1 MPAWVEYLLRILLAI
16 ALGFVMGV
24 ERRLRLKVAGIRT
37 HVIVAAGACLF
48 MLVSKYGFG
57 DSGQFDASRIASQVV
72 TGISFIGAGMIIH
85 RQQAVHGLTSAAG
98 IWLTAAIG
106 MAAGAGMYLISAGA
120 TVLILAVQLIL
131 HIPCRLF
138 NEKQVNEIRL
148 VFKSAEEDCHSEI
161 KSLFNVKSFNEIKS
175 ERVDGELI
183 FNAVIRTFEFYDDEF
198 IRNALLNHPCII
210 SIDQSE
216 GNRLTR

>member
-1 MPAWVEYLLRILLAI
+1 MPLWVEYLLRILLAV
-16 ALGFVMGV
+16 ALGFIMGV

-57 DSGQFDASRIASQVV
+57 DSNQFDASRIASQVV

-106 MAAGAGMYLISAGA
+106 MAAGAGLYVISAGA
-120 TVLILAVQLIL
+120 TVLIIAVQLIL

-138 NEKQVNEIRL
+138 REKQVNEVRL
-148 VFKSAEEDCHSEI
+148 VFTGAEDDCGEKL
-161 KSLFNVKSFNEIKS
+161 KSLFGVKSFNEIKA
-175 ERVDGELI
+175 VKKDGEI
-183 FNAVIRTFEFYDDEF
+183 VFNALIRTFTFYDDAF
-198 IRNALLNHPCII
+198 VRTALKENPCLI
-210 SIDQSE
+210 SIEQSE
-216 GNRLTR
+216 SNLSK